1 MWWWWQQYYYISFL
15 TCFYYLF
22 AACFYNEIKQP
33 DWRGYGISWLKL
45 YNQSLLVSKRKK
57 IPFTF
62 VRSLMFIAMVIYWYM
77 YLSDQAKSKWDNR
90 VCSWWPYCRSKQW
103 KWNFFLKEIVLLFYS
118 SNMAAVCILYKTGY
132 TCFLDQLKAWKVKVW
147 LTYPRSWQVR

>member
-1 MWWWWQQYYYISFL
+1 MCWWWQQYYYISFL

-62 VRSLMFIAMVIYWYM
+62 VRSLMFIAMVIDTCA
-77 YLSDQAKSKWDNR
+77 LAIRQNQNETIESVRGGHIAGVN
-90 VCSWWPYCRSKQW
+90 
-103 KWNFFLKEIVLLFYS
+103 NENEIFS
-118 SNMAAVCILYKTGY
+118 
-132 TCFLDQLKAWKVKVW
+132 
-147 LTYPRSWQVR
+147 